1 MGQSAGFM
9 LNVVC
14 PKCGMT
20 LIVVQDEV
28 LGRVMACPN
37 GCVEGNTVERFS
49 TNPFGSWMEG
59 QPRG

>member
-1 MGQSAGFM
+1 M
-9 LNVVC
+9 LNVLC

-37 GCVEGNTVERFS
+37 GCGEGNKVERFGR
-49 TNPFGSWMEG
+49 NPFGQWMEG
-59 QPRG
+59 QPRE